1 MANKKILTVLGVL
14 LAMGLTA
21 CGGKTNPSGGSGGGG
36 GASTSKHTHSWGDW
50 SETKAATCTEQGE
63 KQRTCSGCNEVDIQK
78 TNALGHDYKDGEEY
92 IQEGVKYLECSRCF
106 KGVLEWDA
114 KNYDKDNTVV
124 DTSTTNG
131 VKFTSQPTIANDTND
146 GIVERSYVTYKIQA
160 AKAVAHAGLDFE
172 LTPSS
177 HNVAIFETIDNDEKP
192 GKDINEAGEIITST
206 HRYALYVNNQRV
218 QLGKGPDASAEKA
231 WYTWPVDF
239 ALNAGENTIRL
250 VCMGGYRGV
259 MHNFRLT
266 NIPHYE
272 HQGDYQ
278 VKVGQEAA
286 GTDYIAT
293 ETYACTQN
301 CGKTAIRWSALDY
314 DQTKTAA
321 RSGEGKGPESR
332 DSGKAIRFSDEVQYK
347 AVQEGD
353 VWNPV
358 ETVKGCHIVYNVKT
372 PELKNVGLA
381 LYSTARNDVGT
392 VFDKFEGDTA
402 KGYERIDGE
411 LKRPDSRYGLK
422 IDGQVYLLEA
432 DGQGWKGTAWYDM
445 PIRIPELSA
454 GVHEFEIY
462 NFGGYRVD
470 MYNFQLTSCPAVQ
483 GSTFELDN
491 AEWKSDDNGH
501 WKELEAYAGVKFV
514 YAEHKFVAD
523 TAKTDVPADCDT
535 AGKHYVKCSVC
546 GKEAEQAIPA
556 LGHKWVY
563 GEVTVTGS
571 KGTQEI
577 ECSVC
582 HEKSTVTGG
591 VYASFTFNDATQA
604 DGATLDSG
612 KFRAS
617 STYKL
622 RVFNVPEAGVYTI
635 TLPMKGS
642 SGNGGKVMNPADGQ
656 NKGQG
661 FSLAANDAA
670 GVFYGNGK
678 TYEQFLGTDQ
688 TVWVDVLFGE
698 VTLAKGANVI
708 TITTDS
714 GGYRLSLNATSNI
727 TLAPK
732 AAA

>member
-63 KQRTCSGCNEVDIQK
+63 KQRTCSECNEVDIQK
-78 TNALGHDYKDGEEY
+78 TDALGHDFKDGDEY

-106 KGVLEWDA
+106 KGILEWDA
-114 KNYDKDNTVV
+114 KNYDKANTVV

-160 AKAVAHAGLDFE
+160 ARAVAHAGLDFE
-172 LTPSS
+172 VTPSS
-177 HNVAIFETIDNDEKP
+177 YGVSIFEAVENDEKP
-192 GKDINEAGEIITST
+192 GKDLDDEGNIINST

-218 QLGKGPDASAEKA
+218 KLGQDSTASSEKA

-239 ALNAGENTIRL
+239 ALNAGENTIRI

-272 HQGDYQ
+272 HKADYAA
-278 VKVGQEAA
+278 KISQEAA
-286 GTDYIAT
+286 GEGYIAT
-293 ETYACTQN
+293 ETYACTTN
-301 CGKTAIRWSALDY
+301 CGKTAIRWSAVDY

-381 LYSTARNDVGT
+381 VYSTARTTDNPIPP
-392 VFDKFEGDTA
+392 VFDKVEGDTA
-402 KGYERIDGE
+402 KGYEMIDGE

-432 DGQGWKGTAWYDM
+432 DGQKFNGTTWYDM

-454 GVHEFEIY
+454 GIHEFEIY

-470 MYNFQLTSCPAVQ
+470 MYNFQLTSCPAVP
-483 GSTFELDN
+483 GSTFDLDN
-491 AEWKSDDNGH
+491 AEWKSDNNGH
-501 WKELEAYAGVKFV
+501 WKEVATQEGVKFL
-514 YAEHKFVAD
+514 YAEHK
-523 TAKTDVPADCDT
+523 
-535 AGKHYVKCSVC
+535 
-546 GKEAEQAIPA
+546 
-556 LGHKWVY
+556 WVI
-563 GEVTVTGS
+563 GEVTVDSGDPT
-571 KGTQEI
+571 KATQAI
-577 ECSVC
+577 TCSIC
-582 HEKSTVTGG
+582 GKASTITGG
-591 VYASFTFNDATQA
+591 VCGTFKWSVALQAGSASLAS
-604 DGATLDSG
+604 DGKVNAGDYNL
-612 KFRAS
+612 
-617 STYKL
+617 L
-622 RVFNVPEAGVYTI
+622 VFNVPAAGTYVV
-635 TLPMKGS
+635 TLPMQGS
-642 SGNGGKVMNPADGQ
+642 NNNGAKVLGSD
-656 NKGQG
+656 GQG
-661 FSLAANDAA
+661 FAISAN
-670 GVFYGNGK
+670 GVDGTFLGQGK
-678 TYEQFLGTDQ
+678 TYAEFFGENQ
-688 TVWVDVLFGE
+688 TTWVDVAFGE
-698 VTLAKGANVI
+698 VQLVAGRNEIKVKALNTNYRTKINAAGNVTVAAK
-708 TITTDS
+708 
-714 GGYRLSLNATSNI
+714 
-727 TLAPK
+727 P
-732 AAA
+732 AA

>member
-1 MANKKILTVLGVL
+1 MTNKKILTVLGVL

-21 CGGKTNPSGGSGGGG
+21 CGGKTNPSGGSGGG
-36 GASTSKHTHSWGDW
+36 ASTSKHTHSWGDW
-50 SETKAATCTEQGE
+50 TETKPATCTEAGSKERVCECGE
-63 KQRTCSGCNEVDIQK
+63 KDTQPIA
-78 TNALGHDYKDGEEY
+78 ALGHDFKDGEEY

-106 KGVLEWDA
+106 NGVLEWDA

-131 VKFTSQPTIANDTND
+131 VKFTSQPTIANETND

-160 AKAVAHAGLDFE
+160 ARAVAHAGLDFE

-239 ALNAGENTIRL
+239 ALKAGENTIRI

-321 RSGEGKGPESR
+321 RSGENKGPESR

-381 LYSTARNDVGT
+381 LYSTARSDVAT
-392 VFDKFEGDTA
+392 AFDKYEGDTA
-402 KGYERIDGE
+402 KGYEMIDGE

-445 PIRIPELSA
+445 PVRIPELSA

-483 GSTFELDN
+483 GSTFELDA

-501 WKELEAYAGVKFV
+501 WKELEAYSGVKFV
-514 YAEHKFVAD
+514 YAEHKWVAD
-523 TAKTDVPADCDT
+523 SSKTDVPAECEK

-556 LGHKWVY
+556 LEHKWVY
-563 GEVTVTGS
+563 GAVTVDSEDPT
-571 KGTQEI
+571 KATQTI
-577 ECSVC
+577 TCSVC
-582 HEKSTVTGG
+582 HKESTVTGG
-591 VYASFTFNDATQA
+591 VCGTFKWSVAIQAGSTALDND
-604 DGATLDSG
+604 G
-612 KFRAS
+612 KVNKGD
-617 STYKL
+617 YNL
-622 RVFNVPEAGVYTI
+622 LVFNAPAAGTYTI
-635 TLPMKGS
+635 TLNMQGS
-642 SGNGGKVMNPADGQ
+642 NGNGAKVMGTDGQ
-656 NKGQG
+656 N
-661 FSLAANDAA
+661 FAVSAN
-670 GVFYGNGK
+670 GVNGTFYGTGK
-678 TYEQFLGTDQ
+678 SYTEFFGANQ
-688 TVWVDVLFGE
+688 TTWVDVQFGE
-698 VTLAKGANVI
+698 VQLVAGKNEIKITALDRNYRTKINKDGNVTLAAK
-708 TITTDS
+708 T
-714 GGYRLSLNATSNI
+714 
-727 TLAPK
+727 
-732 AAA
+732 AA